1 MNKILKVFTNDMKK
15 ISTNVIAVVI
25 ILGLSILPSLY
36 AWFNISSNW
45 DPYGPS
51 STGNIKVAVISDD
64 AGAEISGLEINIG
77 ATVVEALQANNT
89 IGWVFTDNSDETIE
103 GVTAGDYYAALVIP
117 ETFSEDMVSFLTGD
131 LEHPQIIYYENGKK
145 NAIAPKITQKAQ
157 KTVRQQVNA
166 TFISTLAE
174 SAMKAGNVI
183 SATDSDGVSI
193 ADTMTEKLTALSS
206 DMDTYINILSSFKG
220 IMDSAQSIISTT
232 KIMLP
237 SLDTVLD
244 SSKTSL
250 SSMQTMVNS
259 STNTVNTVSD
269 MMLSSLDM
277 IDGTLTMIS
286 NVVNSDLSS
295 AQTVSTIV
303 LNGIGAVN
311 NMIPYAK
318 EIFNSSV
325 AGIEAKGDEK
335 INSQINA
342 IRGQFDLVKSDADH
356 VGSSSAVAVSN
367 SNDLIDKIQAELEHC
382 SNDIA
387 VLKDTYSSSV
397 KPQLSST
404 VTNAQAALNTTVNAL
419 SSFNLNLGSTDN
431 VLTSYSDT
439 LADGNTNLDTTL
451 ELAQELSDYIKTLT
465 ENMSEL
471 SDNENYN
478 KLIEVM
484 DSNPELLG
492 EFASSPVSLDTVR
505 IYPIENYGSA
515 MAPFYTVL
523 ALWVGALILVAI
535 IHVKVHPIPGV
546 SGICPRH
553 AYFGRYMLFFLVG
566 QLQTLITVLGD
577 LHFIGIQ
584 CEHPVMFWFAGAM
597 CSFVFTLFIYSLTVA
612 LGNIGEALAV
622 VVMVV
627 QVAGAGCTFP
637 IETLP
642 KVFHSLY
649 NYLPFQFGMNAM
661 KETIGGLYENSYW
674 TYIAKLSVYLLVS
687 LFIGL
692 VGAIPFRKLNKII
705 DKNKEKS
712 GIMI

>member
-36 AWFNISSNW
+36 AWFNIFSNW

-51 STGNIKVAVISDD
+51 STGNIKVAVVSDD

-103 GVTAGDYYAALVIP
+103 GVKAGDYYAALVIP

-642 KVFHSLY
+642 KLFHSLY

-661 KETIGGLYENSYW
+661 KEAIAGLYENSYW

>member
-36 AWFNISSNW
+36 AWFNIFSNW

-51 STGNIKVAVISDD
+51 STGNIKVAVVSDD

-103 GVTAGDYYAALVIP
+103 GVKAGDYYAALVIP

-237 SLDTVLD
+237 SLNTVLD

-295 AQTVSTIV
+295 AQTVSTII
-303 LNGIGAVN
+303 LNGISAVN

>member
-36 AWFNISSNW
+36 AWFNIFSNW

-51 STGNIKVAVISDD
+51 STGNIKVAVVSDD

-89 IGWVFTDNSDETIE
+89 IGWVFTDNSGETIE
-103 GVTAGDYYAALVIP
+103 GVKAGDYYAALVIP

-237 SLDTVLD
+237 SLDTVLG

-335 INSQINA
+335 INSQINV

-356 VGSSSAVAVSN
+356 VGSSSAVAVAN

-661 KETIGGLYENSYW
+661 KEAIAGLYENSYW

>member
-36 AWFNISSNW
+36 AWFNIFSNW

-51 STGNIKVAVISDD
+51 STGNIKVAVVSDD

-103 GVTAGDYYAALVIP
+103 GVKAGDYYAALVIP

>member
-36 AWFNISSNW
+36 AWFNIFSNW

-51 STGNIKVAVISDD
+51 STGNIKVAVVSDD

-103 GVTAGDYYAALVIP
+103 GVKAGDYYAALVIP

-237 SLDTVLD
+237 SLNTVLD

-367 SNDLIDKIQAELEHC
+367 SNDLIDKIQAELAHC

-566 QLQTLITVLGD
+566 QLQTLITVLGA

>member
-36 AWFNISSNW
+36 AWFNIFSNW

-51 STGNIKVAVISDD
+51 STGNIKVAVVSDD

-89 IGWVFTDNSDETIE
+89 IGWVFTDNSGETIE
-103 GVTAGDYYAALVIP
+103 GVKAGDYYAALVIP

-295 AQTVSTIV
+295 AQAVSTIV

-356 VGSSSAVAVSN
+356 VGSSSAVAVAN

-661 KETIGGLYENSYW
+661 KEAIAGLYENSYW

-692 VGAIPFRKLNKII
+692 IGAIPFRKLNKII

>member
-36 AWFNISSNW
+36 AWFNIFSNW

-51 STGNIKVAVISDD
+51 STGNIKVAVVSDD

-103 GVTAGDYYAALVIP
+103 GVKAGDYYAALVIP

-237 SLDTVLD
+237 SLNTVLD

-295 AQTVSTIV
+295 AQTVSTII

-356 VGSSSAVAVSN
+356 VGSSSAVAVYN

-419 SSFNLNLGSTDN
+419 SNFNLNLGSTDN

>member
-36 AWFNISSNW
+36 AWFNIFSNW

-51 STGNIKVAVISDD
+51 STGNIKVAVVSDD

-103 GVTAGDYYAALVIP
+103 GVKAGDYYAALVIP

-335 INSQINA
+335 INSQINT

-356 VGSSSAVAVSN
+356 VGSSSAVAVAN

-451 ELAQELSDYIKTLT
+451 ELAKELSDYIKTLT

-661 KETIGGLYENSYW
+661 KEAIAGLYENSYW

>member
-36 AWFNISSNW
+36 AWFNIFSNW

-51 STGNIKVAVISDD
+51 STGNIKVAVVSDD

-103 GVTAGDYYAALVIP
+103 GVKAGDYYAALVIP

-367 SNDLIDKIQAELEHC
+367 SNDLIDKIQAELAHC

-584 CEHPVMFWFAGAM
+584 CEHPEHDRVLTLYRH
-597 CSFVFTLFIYSLTVA
+597 TLFIYSLTVA

>member
-25 ILGLSILPSLY
+25 IFGLSILPSLY
-36 AWFNISSNW
+36 AWFNIFSNW

-51 STGNIKVAVISDD
+51 STGNIKVAVVSDD

-103 GVTAGDYYAALVIP
+103 GVKAGDYYAALVIP
-117 ETFSEDMVSFLTGD
+117 ETFSADMVSFLTGD

-451 ELAQELSDYIKTLT
+451 ELAKELSDYIKTLT

-661 KETIGGLYENSYW
+661 KEAIAGLYENSYW

>member
-25 ILGLSILPSLY
+25 IIGLSILPSLY
-36 AWFNISSNW
+36 AWFNIFSNW

-51 STGNIKVAVISDD
+51 STGNIKVAVVSDD

-103 GVTAGDYYAALVIP
+103 GVKAGDYYAALVIP

-303 LNGIGAVN
+303 LNGIGDVN

-451 ELAQELSDYIKTLT
+451 ELAKELSDYIKTLT

-535 IHVKVHPIPGV
+535 IHVKVHHIPGV

-661 KETIGGLYENSYW
+661 KEAIAGLYENSYW

>member
-36 AWFNISSNW
+36 AWFNIFSNW

-51 STGNIKVAVISDD
+51 STGNIKVAVVSDD

-103 GVTAGDYYAALVIP
+103 GVKAGDYYAALVIP

-325 AGIEAKGDEK
+325 AGIETKGDEK

-597 CSFVFTLFIYSLTVA
+597 CSFVFTFFIYSLTVA

-661 KETIGGLYENSYW
+661 KEAIAGLYENSYW

>member
-36 AWFNISSNW
+36 AWFNIFSNW

-51 STGNIKVAVISDD
+51 STGNIKVAVVSDD

-103 GVTAGDYYAALVIP
+103 GVKAGDYYAALVIP

-356 VGSSSAVAVSN
+356 VGSSSAAAVAN
-367 SNDLIDKIQAELEHC
+367 SNDLIDKIQAELKHC

-661 KETIGGLYENSYW
+661 KEAIAGLYENSYW
-674 TYIAKLSVYLLVS
+674 TYSSSDLSEQSHSASLIRLL
-687 LFIGL
+687 IR
-692 VGAIPFRKLNKII
+692 IRKSREL
-705 DKNKEKS
+705 
-712 GIMI
+712 

>member
-36 AWFNISSNW
+36 AWFNIFSNW

-51 STGNIKVAVISDD
+51 STGNIKVAVVSDD
-64 AGAEISGLEINIG
+64 KGAEISGLEINIG
-77 ATVVEALQANNT
+77 NTVVEALQSNNT
-89 IGWVFTDNSDETIE
+89 IGWVFTDSSEDTIE
-103 GVTAGDYYAALVIP
+103 GVKAGDYYAALVIP
-117 ETFSEDMVSFLTGD
+117 ETFSEDMVSFLGGD

-157 KTVRQQVNA
+157 KAVRQQVNA

-183 SATDSDGVSI
+183 SSTDSDGVSI
-193 ADTMTEKLTALSS
+193 ADAMTEKLTALSE

-220 IMDSAQSIISTT
+220 IMDSAQSIIATT

-237 SLDTVLD
+237 SLNTVLE

-250 SSMQTMVNS
+250 SSMQTMVNT
-259 STNTVNTVSD
+259 STNTINTVSD

-286 NVVNSDLSS
+286 NVVNSDLAS
-295 AQTVSTIV
+295 AQTISKVV
-303 LNGIGAVN
+303 VNGIGTVG

-325 AGIEAKGDEK
+325 SGLESKGDEK
-335 INSQINA
+335 VNAQINV
-342 IRGQFDLVKSDADH
+342 IRSQFDIIKTDTDR
-356 VGSSSAVAVSN
+356 VGTAAAVAVYN
-367 SNDLIDKIQAELEHC
+367 SSDLIDSIQSELDNC
-382 SNDIA
+382 SKDIDS
-387 VLKDTYSSSV
+387 LRSIYTNSV

-404 VTNAQAALNTTVNAL
+404 ITNAQAALNTTVNAL
-419 SSFNLNLGSTDN
+419 AGFNLNLSSTDN
-431 VLTSYSDT
+431 VLGDYSDT

-451 ELAQELSDYIKTLT
+451 ELANELSDYIRTLT
-465 ENMSEL
+465 ENMNEL

-478 KLIEVM
+478 KLVEIM
-484 DSNPELLG
+484 DTNPEKLG
-492 EFASSPVSLDTVR
+492 EFASSPVALDTVR
-505 IYPIENYGSA
+505 VYPIENYGSA

-546 SGICPRH
+546 DGICPHH

-584 CEHPVMFWFAGAM
+584 CKHPVMFWFAGAM

-622 VVMVV
+622 IVMVV

-661 KETIGGLYENSYW
+661 KEAIAGLYEDNYW
-674 TYIAKLSVYLLVS
+674 KYIAKLAIYLLVS

-692 VGAIPFRKLNKII
+692 VGAIPFRKMNKII

>member
-36 AWFNISSNW
+36 AWFNIFSNW

-51 STGNIKVAVISDD
+51 STGNIKVAVVSDD

-103 GVTAGDYYAALVIP
+103 GVKAGDYYAALVIP
-117 ETFSEDMVSFLTGD
+117 ETFSADMVSFLTGD

-193 ADTMTEKLTALSS
+193 ADTMTEKLTALSA

-431 VLTSYSDT
+431 VLTGYSDT

-451 ELAQELSDYIKTLT
+451 ELAKELSDYIKTLT

-661 KETIGGLYENSYW
+661 KEAIAGLYENSYW

>member
-1 MNKILKVFTNDMKK
+1 
-15 ISTNVIAVVI
+15 
-25 ILGLSILPSLY
+25 
-36 AWFNISSNW
+36 
-45 DPYGPS
+45 
-51 STGNIKVAVISDD
+51 
-64 AGAEISGLEINIG
+64 
-77 ATVVEALQANNT
+77 
-89 IGWVFTDNSDETIE
+89 
-103 GVTAGDYYAALVIP
+103 
-117 ETFSEDMVSFLTGD
+117 
-131 LEHPQIIYYENGKK
+131 
-145 NAIAPKITQKAQ
+145 
-157 KTVRQQVNA
+157 
-166 TFISTLAE
+166 
-174 SAMKAGNVI
+174 
-183 SATDSDGVSI
+183 
-193 ADTMTEKLTALSS
+193 
-206 DMDTYINILSSFKG
+206 
-220 IMDSAQSIISTT
+220 
-232 KIMLP
+232 
-237 SLDTVLD
+237 
-244 SSKTSL
+244 
-250 SSMQTMVNS
+250 MQTMVNS

-356 VGSSSAVAVSN
+356 VGSSSAVAVYN

-492 EFASSPVSLDTVR
+492 EFASSPVSQSAYILLR
-505 IYPIENYGSA
+505 IT
-515 MAPFYTVL
+515 APPWLRSTQ
-523 ALWVGALILVAI
+523 
-535 IHVKVHPIPGV
+535 
-546 SGICPRH
+546 C
-553 AYFGRYMLFFLVG
+553 
-566 QLQTLITVLGD
+566 
-577 LHFIGIQ
+577 LHCG
-584 CEHPVMFWFAGAM
+584 
-597 CSFVFTLFIYSLTVA
+597 
-612 LGNIGEALAV
+612 
-622 VVMVV
+622 
-627 QVAGAGCTFP
+627 
-637 IETLP
+637 
-642 KVFHSLY
+642 
-649 NYLPFQFGMNAM
+649 
-661 KETIGGLYENSYW
+661 
-674 TYIAKLSVYLLVS
+674 
-687 LFIGL
+687 
-692 VGAIPFRKLNKII
+692 
-705 DKNKEKS
+705 
-712 GIMI
+712 

>member
-36 AWFNISSNW
+36 AWFNIFSNW

-51 STGNIKVAVISDD
+51 STGNIKVAVVSDD

-103 GVTAGDYYAALVIP
+103 GVKAGDYYAALVIP
-117 ETFSEDMVSFLTGD
+117 ETFSEDMMSFLTGD

-335 INSQINA
+335 INSQINT

-356 VGSSSAVAVSN
+356 VGSSSAVAVAN

-661 KETIGGLYENSYW
+661 KEAIAGLYENSYW

>member
-36 AWFNISSNW
+36 AWFNIFSNW

-51 STGNIKVAVISDD
+51 STGNIKVAVVSDD
-64 AGAEISGLEINIG
+64 AGSEISGLEINIG

-103 GVTAGDYYAALVIP
+103 GVKAGDYYAALVIP

-419 SSFNLNLGSTDN
+419 SNFNLNLGSTDN

-484 DSNPELLG
+484 DSNPELVG

>member
-36 AWFNISSNW
+36 AWFNIFSNW

-51 STGNIKVAVISDD
+51 STGNIKVAVVSDD

-103 GVTAGDYYAALVIP
+103 GVKAGDYYAALVIP

-193 ADTMTEKLTALSS
+193 ADTMTEKLTALSA

-335 INSQINA
+335 INSQINT

-356 VGSSSAVAVSN
+356 VGSSSAVAVAN

-431 VLTSYSDT
+431 VLTNYSDT

-661 KETIGGLYENSYW
+661 KEAIAGLYENSYW

>member
-36 AWFNISSNW
+36 AWFNIFSNW

-51 STGNIKVAVISDD
+51 STGNIKVAVVSDD

-103 GVTAGDYYAALVIP
+103 GVKAGDYYAALVIP
-117 ETFSEDMVSFLTGD
+117 ETFSADMVSFLTGD

-193 ADTMTEKLTALSS
+193 ADTMTEKLTALSA

-335 INSQINA
+335 INSQINT

-661 KETIGGLYENSYW
+661 KEAIAGLYENSYW

>member
-36 AWFNISSNW
+36 AWFNIFSNW

-51 STGNIKVAVISDD
+51 STGNIKVAVVSDD

-103 GVTAGDYYAALVIP
+103 GVKAGDYYAALVIP

-356 VGSSSAVAVSN
+356 VGSSSAVAVAN
-367 SNDLIDKIQAELEHC
+367 SNDLIDKIQAELKHC

-492 EFASSPVSLDTVR
+492 EFASSPVSLDTAR

-661 KETIGGLYENSYW
+661 KEAIAGLYENSYW

>member
-36 AWFNISSNW
+36 AWFNIFSNW

-51 STGNIKVAVISDD
+51 STGNIKVAVVSDD
-64 AGAEISGLEINIG
+64 AGSEISGLEINIG

-103 GVTAGDYYAALVIP
+103 GVKAGDYYAALVIP

-237 SLDTVLD
+237 SLNTVLD

-367 SNDLIDKIQAELEHC
+367 SNDLIDKIQAELAHC

>member
-36 AWFNISSNW
+36 AWFNIFSNW

-51 STGNIKVAVISDD
+51 STGNIKVAVVSDD

-103 GVTAGDYYAALVIP
+103 GVKAGDYYAALVIP

-335 INSQINA
+335 INSQINV

-356 VGSSSAVAVSN
+356 VGSSSAVAVAN

-661 KETIGGLYENSYW
+661 KEAIAGLYENSYW

-692 VGAIPFRKLNKII
+692 IGAIPFRKLNKII

>member
-36 AWFNISSNW
+36 AWFNIFSNW

-51 STGNIKVAVISDD
+51 STGNIKVAVVSDD

-103 GVTAGDYYAALVIP
+103 GVKAGDYYAALVIP
-117 ETFSEDMVSFLTGD
+117 ETFSADMVSFLTGD

-335 INSQINA
+335 INSQINT

-597 CSFVFTLFIYSLTVA
+597 CSFVFTFFIYSLTVA

-661 KETIGGLYENSYW
+661 KEAIAGLYENSYW

>member
-36 AWFNISSNW
+36 AWFNIFSNW

-51 STGNIKVAVISDD
+51 STGNIKVAVVSDD

-103 GVTAGDYYAALVIP
+103 GVKAGDYYAALVIP

-237 SLDTVLD
+237 SLNTVLD

-295 AQTVSTIV
+295 AQTVSTII

-419 SSFNLNLGSTDN
+419 SNFNLNLGSTDN

>member
-36 AWFNISSNW
+36 AWFNIFSNW

-51 STGNIKVAVISDD
+51 STGNIKVAVVSDD

-89 IGWVFTDNSDETIE
+89 IGWVFTDNSDEIIE
-103 GVTAGDYYAALVIP
+103 GVKAGDYYAALVIP

-295 AQTVSTIV
+295 AQTVSTII

-431 VLTSYSDT
+431 VLTNYSDT

-661 KETIGGLYENSYW
+661 KEAIGGLYENSYW

>member
-36 AWFNISSNW
+36 AWFNIFSNW

-51 STGNIKVAVISDD
+51 STGNIKVAVVSDD
-64 AGAEISGLEINIG
+64 KGAEISGLEINIG
-77 ATVVEALQANNT
+77 STVVEALQSNNT
-89 IGWVFTDNSDETIE
+89 IGWVFTDSSEDTIE
-103 GVTAGDYYAALVIP
+103 GVKAGDYYAALIIP
-117 ETFSEDMVSFLTGD
+117 ETFSEDMVSFLSGD

-183 SATDSDGVSI
+183 SSTDSDGVSI
-193 ADTMTEKLTALSS
+193 ADTMTEKLTALSD

-220 IMDSAQSIISTT
+220 IMDSAQSIIATT

-237 SLDTVLD
+237 SLSTVLD

-259 STNTVNTVSD
+259 STNTINTVSD

-286 NVVNSDLSS
+286 NVVNSDLAS
-295 AQTVSTIV
+295 AQTISKVV
-303 LNGIGAVN
+303 VNGIGTVG
-311 NMIPYAK
+311 NMVPYAK

-325 AGIEAKGDEK
+325 SGLESKGDEK
-335 INSQINA
+335 VNAQINV
-342 IRGQFDLVKSDADH
+342 IRSQFDTIKTDTDR
-356 VGSSSAVAVSN
+356 VGTAAAVAVYN
-367 SNDLIDKIQAELEHC
+367 SSDLIDSIQAELDNC
-382 SNDIA
+382 SKDIDS
-387 VLKDTYSSSV
+387 LRSIYTNSV

-404 VTNAQAALNTTVNAL
+404 ITNAQAALNTTVNAL
-419 SSFNLNLGSTDN
+419 SGFNLNLSSTDN
-431 VLTSYSDT
+431 VLSDYSDT

-451 ELAQELSDYIKTLT
+451 ELANELSDYIKTLT
-465 ENMSEL
+465 ENMNEL

-478 KLIEVM
+478 KLVEIM
-484 DSNPELLG
+484 DTNPEKLG

-505 IYPIENYGSA
+505 VYPIENYGSA

-546 SGICPRH
+546 DGICPRH

-622 VVMVV
+622 IVMVV

-661 KETIGGLYENSYW
+661 KEAIAGLYEDNYW
-674 TYIAKLSVYLLVS
+674 KYIAKLAVYLLVS

>member
-36 AWFNISSNW
+36 AWFNIFSNW

-51 STGNIKVAVISDD
+51 STGNIKVAVVSDD

-103 GVTAGDYYAALVIP
+103 GVKAGDYYAALVIP
-117 ETFSEDMVSFLTGD
+117 ETFSADMVSFLTGD

-193 ADTMTEKLTALSS
+193 ADTMTEKLTALSA

-419 SSFNLNLGSTDN
+419 SSFNLNLDSTDN

-661 KETIGGLYENSYW
+661 KEAIAGLYENDYW

>member
-36 AWFNISSNW
+36 AWFNIFSNW

-51 STGNIKVAVISDD
+51 STGNIKVAVVSDD
-64 AGAEISGLEINIG
+64 KGAEISGLEINIG
-77 ATVVEALQANNT
+77 NTVVEALQSNNT
-89 IGWVFTDNSDETIE
+89 IGWVFTDSSDDTIE
-103 GVTAGDYYAALVIP
+103 GVKAGDYYAALVIP
-117 ETFSEDMVSFLTGD
+117 ETFSEDMVSFLGGD

-183 SATDSDGVSI
+183 SSTDSDGVSI
-193 ADTMTEKLTALSS
+193 ADTMTEKLTALSE

-220 IMDSAQSIISTT
+220 IMDSAQSIIATT

-237 SLDTVLD
+237 SLNTVLE

-250 SSMQTMVNS
+250 SGMQTMVNN
-259 STNTVNTVSD
+259 STNTINTISD

-286 NVVNSDLSS
+286 NVVSSDLAS
-295 AQTVSTIV
+295 AQALSKVV
-303 LNGIGAVN
+303 LNGIGTVS

-325 AGIEAKGDEK
+325 SGLEPKGDEK
-335 INSQINA
+335 VNAQINV
-342 IRGQFDLVKSDADH
+342 IRSQFDIIKTDTDR
-356 VGSSSAVAVSN
+356 VGTAAAVAVYN
-367 SNDLIDKIQAELEHC
+367 SSDLIDNIQAELDNC
-382 SNDIA
+382 SKDIDS
-387 VLKDTYSSSV
+387 LRSIYTSSV

-404 VTNAQAALNTTVNAL
+404 ITNAQAALNTTVNAL
-419 SSFNLNLGSTDN
+419 SGFNLNLSSTDN
-431 VLTSYSDT
+431 VLSDYSDT

-451 ELAQELSDYIKTLT
+451 ELANELSEYIRTLT
-465 ENMSEL
+465 ENINEL

-478 KLIEVM
+478 KLVEIM
-484 DSNPELLG
+484 DSNPEKLG
-492 EFASSPVSLDTVR
+492 EFAASPVSLDTVR
-505 IYPIENYGSA
+505 VYPIENYGSA

-546 SGICPRH
+546 DGICPRH

-622 VVMVV
+622 IVMVV

-661 KETIGGLYENSYW
+661 KEAIAGLYGDNYW
-674 TYIAKLSVYLLVS
+674 KYIAKLAVYLLVS

-692 VGAIPFRKLNKII
+692 VGAIPFRKMNKII

>member
-36 AWFNISSNW
+36 AWFNIFSNW

-51 STGNIKVAVISDD
+51 STGNIKVAVVSDD

-103 GVTAGDYYAALVIP
+103 GVKAGDYYAALVIP

-367 SNDLIDKIQAELEHC
+367 SNDLIDKIQAELAHC

-661 KETIGGLYENSYW
+661 KEAIAGLYENSYW

>member
-36 AWFNISSNW
+36 AWFNIFSNW

-51 STGNIKVAVISDD
+51 STGNIKVAVVSDD

-77 ATVVEALQANNT
+77 ATVVEALQANST

-103 GVTAGDYYAALVIP
+103 GVKAGDYYAALVIP

>member
-36 AWFNISSNW
+36 AWFNIFSNW

-51 STGNIKVAVISDD
+51 STGNIKVAVVSDD

-89 IGWVFTDNSDETIE
+89 IGWVFTDNSGETIE
-103 GVTAGDYYAALVIP
+103 GVKAGDYYAALVIP
-117 ETFSEDMVSFLTGD
+117 ETFSKDMVSFLTGD

-237 SLDTVLD
+237 SLDTVLG

-356 VGSSSAVAVSN
+356 VGSSSAVAVAN

-661 KETIGGLYENSYW
+661 KEAIAGLYENSYW

>member
-36 AWFNISSNW
+36 AWFNIFSNW

-51 STGNIKVAVISDD
+51 STGNIKVAVVSDD

-103 GVTAGDYYAALVIP
+103 GVKAGDYYAALVIP

-193 ADTMTEKLTALSS
+193 ADTMTEKLTALSA

-335 INSQINA
+335 INSQINT

-356 VGSSSAVAVSN
+356 VGSSSAVAVAN

-661 KETIGGLYENSYW
+661 KEAIAGLYENSYW

>member
-36 AWFNISSNW
+36 AWFNIFSNW

-51 STGNIKVAVISDD
+51 STGNIKVAVVSDD

-103 GVTAGDYYAALVIP
+103 GVKAGDYYAALVIP
-117 ETFSEDMVSFLTGD
+117 ETFSEDMVSFLTGY

-335 INSQINA
+335 INSQINT

-356 VGSSSAVAVSN
+356 VGSSSAVAVAN

-661 KETIGGLYENSYW
+661 KEAIAGLYENSYW

>member
-36 AWFNISSNW
+36 AWFNIFSNW

-51 STGNIKVAVISDD
+51 STGNIKVAVVSDD

-89 IGWVFTDNSDETIE
+89 IGWVFTDNSGETIE
-103 GVTAGDYYAALVIP
+103 GVKAGDYYAALVIP

-356 VGSSSAVAVSN
+356 VGSSSAVAVAN

-431 VLTSYSDT
+431 VLTNYSDT

-661 KETIGGLYENSYW
+661 KEAIAGLYENSYW

>member
-36 AWFNISSNW
+36 AWFNIFSNW

-51 STGNIKVAVISDD
+51 STGNIKVAVVSDD

-103 GVTAGDYYAALVIP
+103 GVKAGDYYAALVIP

-356 VGSSSAVAVSN
+356 VGSSSAVAVAN

-431 VLTSYSDT
+431 VLTNYSDT

-661 KETIGGLYENSYW
+661 KEAIAGLYENSYW

>member
-36 AWFNISSNW
+36 AWFNIFSNW

-51 STGNIKVAVISDD
+51 STGNIKVAVVSDD

-103 GVTAGDYYAALVIP
+103 GVKAGDYYAALVIP
-117 ETFSEDMVSFLTGD
+117 ETFSEDMVSFLTGN

-367 SNDLIDKIQAELEHC
+367 SNDLIDKIQAELAHC

-661 KETIGGLYENSYW
+661 KEAIAGLYENSYW

>member
-36 AWFNISSNW
+36 AWFNIFSNW

-51 STGNIKVAVISDD
+51 STGNIKVAVVSDD

-103 GVTAGDYYAALVIP
+103 GVKAGDYYAALVIP

-356 VGSSSAVAVSN
+356 VGSSSAVAVAN

-546 SGICPRH
+546 SEICPRH

-661 KETIGGLYENSYW
+661 KEAIAGLYENSYW